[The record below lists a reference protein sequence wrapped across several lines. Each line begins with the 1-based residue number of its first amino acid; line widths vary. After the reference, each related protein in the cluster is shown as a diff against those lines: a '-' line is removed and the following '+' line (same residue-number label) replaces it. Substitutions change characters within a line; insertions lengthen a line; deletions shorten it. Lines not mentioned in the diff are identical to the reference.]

1 MLKVHKVC
9 IYVNVM
15 YYNDRNDEEYM
26 SNNAEGSKQF
36 YIATANLLNFANP
49 DRTYYENAPAYDNE
63 AYEHKLRGLTDLLAK
78 AHADIIAVQ
87 EVWDSDALEALAV
100 SLGFKPEHA
109 VIPLASNDS
118 TNSYTKG
125 LGAQNTPAVGIISR
139 FEQLETSLLEDIAPK
154 AIIDV
159 PDIGPY
165 QRFNRPPLVLRVDA
179 YGQPITVITA
189 HLKSKRAF
197 FLRDENG
204 NLLEDMDDPNI
215 RVRAKLRSLCMRA
228 AEAASIRMSIIERLH
243 HTREPLI
250 LLGDMNDITGSVTTQ
265 LMTETGEV
273 NYDKS
278 MRDVALFDAAR
289 IQARYG
295 WMKDVAYTHIYQGMP
310 EVIDQLF
317 VSEEFL
323 PDSKFSLGHVE
334 RVDYFNDHLKWDYD
348 DRVTDH
354 GIIRAKIK
362 LND

>member
-1 MLKVHKVC
+1 MT
-9 IYVNVM
+9 
-15 YYNDRNDEEYM
+15 
-26 SNNAEGSKQF
+26 SNAAGNSAKQF
-36 YIATANLLNFANP
+36 YIATANLLNLANP
-49 DRTYYENAPAYDNE
+49 NRIYYDNAPAYNDNE
-63 AYEHKLRGLTDLLAK
+63 YEHKLRGITDLLAK

-87 EVWDSDALEALAV
+87 EVWDSEALEALAL
-100 SLGFKPEHA
+100 SLGFKPEHV

-118 TNSYTKG
+118 SSPYTHGK
-125 LGAQNTPAVGIISR
+125 GAQNTPAVGIISR
-139 FEQLETSLLEDIAPK
+139 FEQLESSLLEDIAPK
-154 AIIDV
+154 AVIDI

-165 QRFNRPPLVLRVDA
+165 LRFNRPPLVVRVNA
-179 YGQPITVITA
+179 FGQPITIITA

-204 NLLEDMDDPNI
+204 DLLEDMDDPNI

-250 LLGDMNDITGSVTTQ
+250 LLGDMNDVTGSVTTQ
-265 LMTETGEV
+265 LMAETGEV
-273 NYDKS
+273 NYDKG

-323 PDSKFSLGHVE
+323 PDSKFSLGQVE
-334 RVDYFNDHLKWDYD
+334 RVDYFNDHLKWDYA
-348 DRVTDH
+348 DRVIDH

>member
-1 MLKVHKVC
+1 MV
-9 IYVNVM
+9 
-15 YYNDRNDEEYM
+15 
-26 SNNAEGSKQF
+26 NNAEDNSPKQF

-49 DRTYYENAPAYDNE
+49 NRIYYENAPAYSDNE
-63 AYEHKLRGLTDLLAK
+63 YQHKLRGITDLLAK

-87 EVWDSDALEALAV
+87 EVWDSHALEALAV
-100 SLGFKPEHA
+100 ALGFEPEHV
-109 VIPLASNDS
+109 VIPLASNDKAS
-118 TNSYTKG
+118 PYTQGK
-125 LGAQNTPAVGIISR
+125 GAQQTPAVGIITR
-139 FEQLETSLLEDIAPK
+139 FEQLESTLLEQVEPK
-154 AIIDV
+154 AVIDI
-159 PDIGPY
+159 PDIGLY
-165 QRFNRPPLVLRVDA
+165 QHFNRPPLVLRVNA
-179 YGQPITVITA
+179 FGQPITIVTA

-204 NLLEDMDDPNI
+204 QLLEDMDDPNI

-250 LLGDMNDITGSVTTQ
+250 LLGDMNDVTGSVTTQ
-265 LMTETGEV
+265 LMSETGEV

-323 PDSKFSLGHVE
+323 PDSKFSLGQVE
-334 RVDYFNDHLKWDYD
+334 RVDYFNDHLKWDYA
-348 DRVTDH
+348 DRVIDH

-362 LND
+362 LHS

>member
-1 MLKVHKVC
+1 MV
-9 IYVNVM
+9 
-15 YYNDRNDEEYM
+15 
-26 SNNAEGSKQF
+26 NNAEDNSPKQF

-49 DRTYYENAPAYDNE
+49 NRIYYENAPAYSDNE
-63 AYEHKLRGLTDLLAK
+63 YQHKLRGITDLLAK

-87 EVWDSDALEALAV
+87 EVWDSHALEALAV
-100 SLGFKPEHA
+100 ALGFEPEHV
-109 VIPLASNDS
+109 VIPLASNDKAS
-118 TNSYTKG
+118 PYTQGK
-125 LGAQNTPAVGIISR
+125 GAQHTPAVGIITR
-139 FEQLETSLLEDIAPK
+139 FEQLESTLLEQIEPK
-154 AIIDV
+154 AVIDI
-159 PDIGPY
+159 PDIGLY
-165 QRFNRPPLVLRVDA
+165 QRFNRPPLVLRVNA
-179 YGQPITVITA
+179 FGQPITIVTA

-204 NLLEDMDDPNI
+204 QLLEDMDDPNI

-250 LLGDMNDITGSVTTQ
+250 LLGDMNDVTGSVTTQ
-265 LMTETGEV
+265 LMSETGEV

-323 PDSKFSLGHVE
+323 PDSKFSLGQVE
-334 RVDYFNDHLKWDYD
+334 RVDYFNDHLKWDYA
-348 DRVTDH
+348 DRVIDH

-362 LND
+362 LHS

>member
-1 MLKVHKVC
+1 MV
-9 IYVNVM
+9 
-15 YYNDRNDEEYM
+15 
-26 SNNAEGSKQF
+26 NNAEDNSPKQF

-49 DRTYYENAPAYDNE
+49 NRIYYENAPAYSDNE
-63 AYEHKLRGLTDLLAK
+63 YQHKLRGITDLLAK

-87 EVWDSDALEALAV
+87 EVWDSHALEALAV
-100 SLGFKPEHA
+100 ALGFEPEHV
-109 VIPLASNDS
+109 VIPLASNDKAS
-118 TNSYTKG
+118 PYTQGK
-125 LGAQNTPAVGIISR
+125 GAQQTPAVGIITR
-139 FEQLETSLLEDIAPK
+139 FEQLENTLLEQVEPK
-154 AIIDV
+154 AVIDI
-159 PDIGPY
+159 PDIGLY
-165 QRFNRPPLVLRVDA
+165 QRFNRPPLVLRVNA
-179 YGQPITVITA
+179 FGQPITIVTA

-204 NLLEDMDDPNI
+204 QLLEDMDDPNI

-250 LLGDMNDITGSVTTQ
+250 LLGDMNDVTGSVTTQ
-265 LMTETGEV
+265 LMSETGEV

-323 PDSKFSLGHVE
+323 PDSKFSLGQVE
-334 RVDYFNDHLKWDYD
+334 RVDYFNDHLKWDYA
-348 DRVTDH
+348 DRVIDH

-362 LND
+362 LHS

>member
-1 MLKVHKVC
+1 MNRHA
-9 IYVNVM
+9 N
-15 YYNDRNDEEYM
+15 NDEQ
-26 SNNAEGSKQF
+26 KQF

-49 DRTYYENAPAYDNE
+49 DRIYYDNAPAYDRK
-63 AYEHKLRGLTDLLAK
+63 AYQHKLQGITELLSK

-100 SLGFKPEHA
+100 SLGFKAEH
-109 VIPLASNDS
+109 VIAPLASNDRTS
-118 TNSYTKG
+118 QYTQG
-125 LGAQNTPAVGIISR
+125 HGAQKTPAVGFISR
-139 FEQLETSLLEDIAPK
+139 FAQLETTLLENIVPEAVIDIP
-154 AIIDV
+154 DV
-159 PDIGPY
+159 GPY
-165 QRFNRPPLVLRVDA
+165 HQFNRPPLLLRVDT
-179 YGQPITVITA
+179 YGQPITIVTA
-189 HLKSKRAF
+189 HLKSKRAY
-197 FLRDENG
+197 FLRDESG

-228 AEAASIRMSIIERLH
+228 AEAASIRMSIIKRLQ

-250 LLGDMNDITGSVTTQ
+250 LLGDMNDVTGSVTTQ
-265 LMTETGEV
+265 LMAETGEV

-295 WMKDVAYTHIYQGMP
+295 WMKDVAYTHIYQGIP

-334 RVDYFNDHLKWDYD
+334 RVDYFNDHLKWDYS
-348 DRVTDH
+348 DRVIDH
-354 GIIRAKIK
+354 GIVRAKIK
-362 LND
+362 LYD

>member
-1 MLKVHKVC
+1 
-9 IYVNVM
+9 
-15 YYNDRNDEEYM
+15 M
-26 SNNAEGSKQF
+26 SNNTEGSKQF

-49 DRTYYENAPAYDNE
+49 NRTYYENAPAYDDE
-63 AYEHKLRGLTDLLAK
+63 AYDHKLRGLTDLLAK

-118 TNSYTKG
+118 ASIYTKG
-125 LGAQNTPAVGIISR
+125 MGAQNTPAVGIISR
-139 FEQLETSLLEDIAPK
+139 FEQLETSLLENIAPK

-179 YGQPITVITA
+179 YGQPITIITA

-204 NLLEDMDDPNI
+204 DLLEDMDDPNI

-228 AEAASIRMSIIERLH
+228 AEAASIRMSIIERLQ

-250 LLGDMNDITGSVTTQ
+250 LLGDMNDVTGSVTTQ

-323 PDSKFSLGHVE
+323 PDSKFLLGHVE

-362 LND
+362 LKD

>member
-1 MLKVHKVC
+1 ME
-9 IYVNVM
+9 
-15 YYNDRNDEEYM
+15 D
-26 SNNAEGSKQF
+26 SGQKQF

-49 DRTYYENAPAYDNE
+49 DRIYYENAPAYSQRQ
-63 AYEHKLRGLTDLLAK
+63 YQHKLRGITDLLAK

-87 EVWDSDALEALAV
+87 EVWDSQALEELAV
-100 SLGFKPEHA
+100 SLGFEPKHVVA
-109 VIPLASNDS
+109 PLASNDS
-118 TNSYTKG
+118 ASAYTQG
-125 LGAQNTPAVGIISR
+125 RGAQNTPAVGIISR
-139 FEQLETSLLEDIAPK
+139 FEQLECSLLEDILPK
-154 AIIDV
+154 AAIDI
-159 PDIGPY
+159 PDIGLY
-165 QRFNRPPLVLRVDA
+165 KRFNRPPLMLRVNA
-179 YGQPITVITA
+179 YGQPITIVTT

-204 NLLEDMDDPNI
+204 HLLEDMDDPNI

-250 LLGDMNDITGSVTTQ
+250 LLGDMNDVTGSVTTQ
-265 LMTETGEV
+265 LMAETGEV

-289 IQARYG
+289 IQSRYD
-295 WMKDVAYTHIYQGMP
+295 WMRDVAYTHIYQGMP

-323 PDSKFSLGHVE
+323 PDSKFSLGQVE
-334 RVDYFNDHLKWDYD
+334 RVDYFNDHLKWDYA
-348 DRVTDH
+348 DRVIDH

>member
-1 MLKVHKVC
+1 
-9 IYVNVM
+9 
-15 YYNDRNDEEYM
+15 M
-26 SNNAEGSKQF
+26 SNMEDSGQKQF

-49 DRTYYENAPAYDNE
+49 DRIYYENAPAYSQRQ
-63 AYEHKLRGLTDLLAK
+63 YQHKLRGITDLLAK

-87 EVWDSDALEALAV
+87 EVWDSQALEELAV
-100 SLGFKPEHA
+100 SLGFEPKHVVA
-109 VIPLASNDS
+109 PLASNDS
-118 TNSYTKG
+118 ASAYTQG
-125 LGAQNTPAVGIISR
+125 RGAQNTPAVGIISR
-139 FEQLETSLLEDIAPK
+139 FEQLECSLLEDILPK
-154 AIIDV
+154 AVIDI
-159 PDIGPY
+159 PDIGLY
-165 QRFNRPPLVLRVDA
+165 KRFNRPPLMLRVNA
-179 YGQPITVITA
+179 YGQPITIVTT

-204 NLLEDMDDPNI
+204 HLLEDTDDPNI

-250 LLGDMNDITGSVTTQ
+250 LLGDMNDVTGSVTTQ
-265 LMTETGEV
+265 LMAETGEV

-289 IQARYG
+289 IQSRYD
-295 WMKDVAYTHIYQGMP
+295 WMRDVAYTHIYQGMP

-323 PDSKFSLGHVE
+323 PDSKFSLGQVE
-334 RVDYFNDHLKWDYD
+334 RVDYFNDHLKWDYA
-348 DRVTDH
+348 DRVIDH

>member
-1 MLKVHKVC
+1 MV
-9 IYVNVM
+9 
-15 YYNDRNDEEYM
+15 
-26 SNNAEGSKQF
+26 NNAEDNSPKQF

-49 DRTYYENAPAYDNE
+49 NRIYYENAPAYSDNE
-63 AYEHKLRGLTDLLAK
+63 YQHKLRGITDLLAK

-87 EVWDSDALEALAV
+87 EVWDSHALEALAV
-100 SLGFKPEHA
+100 ALGFEPEHV
-109 VIPLASNDS
+109 VIPLASNDKAS
-118 TNSYTKG
+118 PYTQGK
-125 LGAQNTPAVGIISR
+125 GAQQTPAVGIITR
-139 FEQLETSLLEDIAPK
+139 FEQLESTLLEQVEPK
-154 AIIDV
+154 AVIDI
-159 PDIGPY
+159 PDIGLY
-165 QRFNRPPLVLRVDA
+165 QRFNRPPLVLRVNA
-179 YGQPITVITA
+179 FGQPITIVTA

-204 NLLEDMDDPNI
+204 QLLEDMDDPNI

-243 HTREPLI
+243 HTREPLS
-250 LLGDMNDITGSVTTQ
+250 LLGDMNDVTGSVTTQ
-265 LMTETGEV
+265 LMSETGEV

-323 PDSKFSLGHVE
+323 PDSKFSLGQVE
-334 RVDYFNDHLKWDYD
+334 RVDYFNDHLKWDYA
-348 DRVTDH
+348 DRVIDH

-362 LND
+362 LHN

>member
-1 MLKVHKVC
+1 MTSN
-9 IYVNVM
+9 VN
-15 YYNDRNDEEYM
+15 
-26 SNNAEGSKQF
+26 SSSQKQF

-49 DRTYYENAPAYDNE
+49 NRIYYENAPAYSQHE
-63 AYEHKLRGLTDLLAK
+63 YEHKLHGITDLLAK

-87 EVWDSDALEALAV
+87 EVWDSEALEALAV
-100 SLGFKPEHA
+100 SLGFKAEQ
-109 VIPLASNDS
+109 VVVPLASNDS
-118 TNSYTKG
+118 ASPYTQG
-125 LGAQNTPAVGIISR
+125 MGAQGTPAVGIISR
-139 FEQLETSLLEDIAPK
+139 FEPLETSLLEDIVPSAV
-154 AIIDV
+154 IDI
-159 PDIGPY
+159 PDIGAY

-179 YGQPITVITA
+179 YGQPITIVTA

-197 FLRDENG
+197 FLRDDNG
-204 NLLEDMDDPNI
+204 NLLEDMNDPNI
-215 RVRAKLRSLCMRA
+215 RIRAKLRSLCMRA
-228 AEAASIRMSIIERLH
+228 AEAASIRLSIIERLH

-250 LLGDMNDITGSVTTQ
+250 LLGDMNDVTGSVTTQ

-289 IQARYG
+289 IQSHYG

-323 PDSKFSLGHVE
+323 PDSKFSLGRVE
-334 RVDYFNDHLKWDYD
+334 RVDYFNDHLKWDYA
-348 DRVTDH
+348 DRVIDH

>member
-1 MLKVHKVC
+1 MTQQTSL
-9 IYVNVM
+9 
-15 YYNDRNDEEYM
+15 
-26 SNNAEGSKQF
+26 EGRKPF
-36 YIATANLLNFANP
+36 YIATANLLNLANP
-49 DRTYYENAPAYDNE
+49 NRIYYDNAPAYDNK
-63 AYEHKLRGLTDLLAK
+63 AYQHKINGTTELLSK

-87 EVWDSDALEALAV
+87 EVWDSEALEDIAV
-100 SLGFKPEHA
+100 KLGFTPEQ
-109 VIPLASNDS
+109 VVSPLASNNS
-118 TNSYTKG
+118 ASSYTQG
-125 LGAQNTPAVGIISR
+125 HGAQGTPAVGIISR
-139 FEQLETSLLEDIAPK
+139 FEQLESQLLENVVNEAVIDI
-154 AIIDV
+154 

-165 QRFNRPPLVLRVDA
+165 VRFKRPPLLLRVDA
-179 YGQPITVITA
+179 YGQPITIITA

-197 FLRDENG
+197 FLRDDDG

-228 AEAASIRMSIIERLH
+228 SEAASIRMTIIERLR

-250 LLGDMNDITGSVTTQ
+250 LLGDMNDVTGSVTTQ
-265 LMTETGEV
+265 LMAETGEV

-295 WMKDVAYTHIYQGMP
+295 WMNDVAYTHIYQGIP

-323 PDSKFSLGHVE
+323 PDSKFAIGHIE
-334 RVDYFNDHLKWDYD
+334 RVDYFNDHLKWDYL
-348 DRVTDH
+348 DRVIDH
-354 GIIRAKIK
+354 GIVRAKVR

>member
-1 MLKVHKVC
+1 
-9 IYVNVM
+9 
-15 YYNDRNDEEYM
+15 M
-26 SNNAEGSKQF
+26 SQATGAKHHF

-49 DRTYYENAPAYDNE
+49 NRIYYDNAPAYTPE
-63 AYEHKLRGLTDLLAK
+63 TYKHKLRGLSDLLSK
-78 AHADIIAVQ
+78 SHADIMAVQ
-87 EVWDSDALEALAV
+87 EVWDSEALKELAV
-100 SLGFKPEHA
+100 SLGFAAKD
-109 VIPLASNDS
+109 VIIPMASNDKS
-118 TNSYTKG
+118 SPYTQG
-125 LGAQNTPAVGIISR
+125 SGAQGTPAVGIITR
-139 FEQLETSLLEDIAPK
+139 FETLERLLLEQVVSEAVIDI
-154 AIIDV
+154 
-159 PDIGPY
+159 PDIGAY
-165 QRFNRPPLVLRVDA
+165 QTFKRPPLLVRVDA
-179 YGQPITVITA
+179 FGQPITIITA

-197 FLRDENG
+197 FLRDESG

-228 AEAASIRMSIIERLH
+228 SEAASIRMTIIERLK

-250 LLGDMNDITGSVTTQ
+250 LLGDMNDVTESVTTQ

-278 MRDVALFDAAR
+278 MRDVSLFDAAR
-289 IQARYG
+289 VQARYG

-323 PDSKFSLGHVE
+323 PESKFALGHVE
-334 RVDYFNDHLKWDYD
+334 RVDYFNDHLKWDYA

-362 LND
+362 LHS

>member
-1 MLKVHKVC
+1 
-9 IYVNVM
+9 
-15 YYNDRNDEEYM
+15 M
-26 SNNAEGSKQF
+26 SNNDTANTNKQF

-49 DRTYYENAPAYDNE
+49 NRIYYDNAPAYNDSE
-63 AYEHKLRGLTDLLAK
+63 YDHKLRGISDLLAK

-87 EVWDSDALEALAV
+87 EVWDSNALEALAV
-100 SLGFKPEHA
+100 SLGFKPEHV
-109 VIPLASNDS
+109 VIPLASNDNAS
-118 TNSYTKG
+118 PYTQGK
-125 LGAQNTPAVGIISR
+125 GAQKTPAVGFISR
-139 FEQLETSLLEDIAPK
+139 FEQLETSLLEQIEPK
-154 AIIDV
+154 AVIDV

-165 QRFNRPPLVLRVDA
+165 QRFNRPPLVLRVNA
-179 YGQPITVITA
+179 YGQPITIITA

-197 FLRDENG
+197 FLRDDNG

-250 LLGDMNDITGSVTTQ
+250 LLGDMNDVTGSVTTQ

-323 PDSKFSLGHVE
+323 PDSKFSLGQVE
-334 RVDYFNDHLKWDYD
+334 RVDYFNDHLKWDYA
-348 DRVTDH
+348 DRVIDH

>member
-1 MLKVHKVC
+1 MT
-9 IYVNVM
+9 N
-15 YYNDRNDEEYM
+15 ND
-26 SNNAEGSKQF
+26 GSKQF

-49 DRTYYENAPAYDNE
+49 NRIYYENAPAYDNK
-63 AYEHKLRGLTDLLAK
+63 AYEHKRRGLTDLLAK

-87 EVWDSDALEALAV
+87 EVWDSNALEALAV
-100 SLGFKPEHA
+100 ALGFKPEQV
-109 VIPLASNDS
+109 VIPLASNDTAS
-118 TNSYTKG
+118 PYTQG
-125 LGAQNTPAVGIISR
+125 RGAQHTPAVGIISQ
-139 FEQLETSLLEDIAPK
+139 FEQLETTLLEEIAPK
-154 AIIDV
+154 AVIDI
-159 PDIGPY
+159 PDIGPH
-165 QRFNRPPLVLRVDA
+165 QHFNRPPLILRVDA
-179 YGQPITVITA
+179 YGQPITIITA

-215 RVRAKLRSLCMRA
+215 RIRAKLRSLCMRA
-228 AEAASIRMSIIERLH
+228 AEAASIRMSIMERLH

-250 LLGDMNDITGSVTTQ
+250 LLGDMNDVTGSVTTQ

-295 WMKDVAYTHIYQGMP
+295 WMKDVAYTHIHQGMP

-323 PDSKFSLGHVE
+323 PDSKFSLGQVE
-334 RVDYFNDHLKWDYD
+334 RVDYFNDHLKWDYS

>member
-1 MLKVHKVC
+1 MV
-9 IYVNVM
+9 
-15 YYNDRNDEEYM
+15 
-26 SNNAEGSKQF
+26 NNAEDNSPKQF

-49 DRTYYENAPAYDNE
+49 NRIYYENAPAYSDNE
-63 AYEHKLRGLTDLLAK
+63 YQHKLRGITDLLAK

-87 EVWDSDALEALAV
+87 EVWDSHALEALAV
-100 SLGFKPEHA
+100 ALGFEPEHV
-109 VIPLASNDS
+109 VIPLASNDKAS
-118 TNSYTKG
+118 PYTQGK
-125 LGAQNTPAVGIISR
+125 GAQQTPAVGIITR
-139 FEQLETSLLEDIAPK
+139 FEQLESTLLEQVEPK
-154 AIIDV
+154 AVIDI
-159 PDIGPY
+159 PDIGLY
-165 QRFNRPPLVLRVDA
+165 QHFNRPPLVLRVNA
-179 YGQPITVITA
+179 FGQPITIVTA

-204 NLLEDMDDPNI
+204 QLLEDMDDPNI

-228 AEAASIRMSIIERLH
+228 AEAASIRMSIIQRLH

-250 LLGDMNDITGSVTTQ
+250 LLGDMNDVTGSVTTQ
-265 LMTETGEV
+265 LMSETGEV

-289 IQARYG
+289 IQARYD

-323 PDSKFSLGHVE
+323 PDSKFSLGQVE
-334 RVDYFNDHLKWDYD
+334 RVDYFNDHLKWDYA
-348 DRVTDH
+348 DRVIDH

-362 LND
+362 LHN

>member
-1 MLKVHKVC
+1 ME
-9 IYVNVM
+9 
-15 YYNDRNDEEYM
+15 D
-26 SNNAEGSKQF
+26 SGQKQF

-49 DRTYYENAPAYDNE
+49 DRIYYENAPAYSQRQ
-63 AYEHKLRGLTDLLAK
+63 YQHKLRGITDLLAK

-87 EVWDSDALEALAV
+87 EVWDSQALEELAV
-100 SLGFKPEHA
+100 SLGFEPKH
-109 VIPLASNDS
+109 VVTPLASNDS
-118 TNSYTKG
+118 ANAYTQGK
-125 LGAQNTPAVGIISR
+125 GAQNTPAVGIISR
-139 FEQLETSLLEDIAPK
+139 FEQLECSLLEDILPK
-154 AIIDV
+154 AVIDI
-159 PDIGPY
+159 PDIGLY
-165 QRFNRPPLVLRVDA
+165 KRFNRPPLMLRVNA
-179 YGQPITVITA
+179 YGQPITIVTT

-204 NLLEDMDDPNI
+204 HLLEDMDDPNI

-250 LLGDMNDITGSVTTQ
+250 LLGDMNDVTGSVTTQ
-265 LMTETGEV
+265 LMAETGEV

-289 IQARYG
+289 IQSRYD
-295 WMKDVAYTHIYQGMP
+295 WMRDVAYTHIYQGMP

-323 PDSKFSLGHVE
+323 PDSKFSLGQVE
-334 RVDYFNDHLKWDYD
+334 RVDYFNDHLKWDYA
-348 DRVTDH
+348 DRVIDH

>member
-1 MLKVHKVC
+1 
-9 IYVNVM
+9 
-15 YYNDRNDEEYM
+15 M
-26 SNNAEGSKQF
+26 SNMEDSGQKQF

-49 DRTYYENAPAYDNE
+49 DRIYYENAPAYSQRQ
-63 AYEHKLRGLTDLLAK
+63 YQHKLRGITDLLAK
-78 AHADIIAVQ
+78 AHANIIAVQ
-87 EVWDSDALEALAV
+87 EVWDSQALEELAV
-100 SLGFKPEHA
+100 SLGFEPKHVVA
-109 VIPLASNDS
+109 PLASNDS
-118 TNSYTKG
+118 ASAYTQG
-125 LGAQNTPAVGIISR
+125 RGAQNTPAVGIISR
-139 FEQLETSLLEDIAPK
+139 FEQLECSLLEDILPK
-154 AIIDV
+154 AVIDI
-159 PDIGPY
+159 PDIGLY
-165 QRFNRPPLVLRVDA
+165 KRFNRPPLMLRVNA
-179 YGQPITVITA
+179 YGQPITIVTT

-204 NLLEDMDDPNI
+204 HLLEDMDDPNI

-250 LLGDMNDITGSVTTQ
+250 LLGDMNDVTGSVTTQ
-265 LMTETGEV
+265 LMAETGEV

-289 IQARYG
+289 IQSRYD
-295 WMKDVAYTHIYQGMP
+295 WMRDVAYTHIYQGMP

-323 PDSKFSLGHVE
+323 PDSKFSLGQVE
-334 RVDYFNDHLKWDYD
+334 RVDYFNDHLKWDYA
-348 DRVTDH
+348 DRVIDH

>member
-1 MLKVHKVC
+1 MSQ
-9 IYVNVM
+9 
-15 YYNDRNDEEYM
+15 DTA
-26 SNNAEGSKQF
+26 SNNSF

-49 DRTYYENAPAYDNE
+49 NRIFYENAPAYTNK
-63 AYEHKLRGLTDLLAK
+63 AYEHKLNELSSLLSN

-87 EVWDSDALEALAV
+87 EAWDSRAVESLAM
-100 SLGFKPEHA
+100 SLGFEAKD
-109 VIPLASNDS
+109 VIIPLASNEQS
-118 TNSYTKG
+118 NPYTQG
-125 LGAQNTPAVGIISR
+125 QGATGTPAVGIISR
-139 FEQLETSLLEDIAPK
+139 FEAIETSLLETVVDEATIDI
-154 AIIDV
+154 

-165 QRFNRPPLVLRVDA
+165 RQFKRPPLLVKVEA
-179 YGQPITVITA
+179 YGQPITIITA

-197 FLRDENG
+197 FLRDDDG

-228 AEAASIRMSIIERLH
+228 AEAASIRMTIIERLK

-250 LLGDMNDITGSVTTQ
+250 LLGDMNDVTGSVTTQ

-278 MRDVALFDAAR
+278 MRDVSLFDAAR
-289 IQARYG
+289 VQARYG

-323 PDSKFSLGHVE
+323 PESKFALGHVE
-334 RVDYFNDHLKWDYD
+334 RVDYFNDHLKWDYA

-354 GIIRAKIK
+354 GIIRAKI
-362 LND
+362 NIHG

>member
-1 MLKVHKVC
+1 
-9 IYVNVM
+9 
-15 YYNDRNDEEYM
+15 M
-26 SNNAEGSKQF
+26 SNMEDSGQKHF

-49 DRTYYENAPAYDNE
+49 DRIYYENAPAYSQRQ
-63 AYEHKLRGLTDLLAK
+63 YQHKLRGITDLLAK

-87 EVWDSDALEALAV
+87 EVWDSQALEELAV
-100 SLGFKPEHA
+100 SLGFEPKHVVA
-109 VIPLASNDS
+109 PLASNDRAS
-118 TNSYTKG
+118 AYTQG
-125 LGAQNTPAVGIISR
+125 RGAQNTPAVGIISR
-139 FEQLETSLLEDIAPK
+139 FEQLECSLLEDILPK
-154 AIIDV
+154 AVIDI
-159 PDIGPY
+159 PDIGLY
-165 QRFNRPPLVLRVDA
+165 KRFNRPPLMLRVNA
-179 YGQPITVITA
+179 YGQPITIVTT

-204 NLLEDMDDPNI
+204 HLLEDTDDPNI

-250 LLGDMNDITGSVTTQ
+250 LLGDMNDVTGSVTTQ
-265 LMTETGEV
+265 LMAETGEV

-289 IQARYG
+289 IQSRYD
-295 WMKDVAYTHIYQGMP
+295 WMRDVAYTHIYQGMP

-323 PDSKFSLGHVE
+323 PDSKFSLGQVE
-334 RVDYFNDHLKWDYD
+334 RVDYFNDHLKWDYA
-348 DRVTDH
+348 DRVIDH

>member
-1 MLKVHKVC
+1 ME
-9 IYVNVM
+9 
-15 YYNDRNDEEYM
+15 D
-26 SNNAEGSKQF
+26 SGQKQF

-49 DRTYYENAPAYDNE
+49 DRIYYENAPAYSQRQ
-63 AYEHKLRGLTDLLAK
+63 YQHKLRGITDLLAK

-87 EVWDSDALEALAV
+87 EVWDSQALEELAV
-100 SLGFKPEHA
+100 SLGFEPKHVVA
-109 VIPLASNDS
+109 PLASNDS
-118 TNSYTKG
+118 ASAYTQG
-125 LGAQNTPAVGIISR
+125 RGAQNTPAVGIISR
-139 FEQLETSLLEDIAPK
+139 FEQLECSLLEDILSK
-154 AIIDV
+154 AVIDI
-159 PDIGPY
+159 PDIGLY
-165 QRFNRPPLVLRVDA
+165 KRFNRPPLMLRVNA
-179 YGQPITVITA
+179 YGQPITIVTT

-204 NLLEDMDDPNI
+204 HLLEDTDDPNI

-250 LLGDMNDITGSVTTQ
+250 LLGDMNDVTGSVTTQ
-265 LMTETGEV
+265 LMAETGEV

-289 IQARYG
+289 IQSRYD
-295 WMKDVAYTHIYQGMP
+295 WMRDVAYTHIYQGMP

-323 PDSKFSLGHVE
+323 PDSKFSLGQVE
-334 RVDYFNDHLKWDYD
+334 RVDYFNDHLKWDYA
-348 DRVTDH
+348 DRVIDH

>member
-1 MLKVHKVC
+1 MTQ
-9 IYVNVM
+9 YSDPN
-15 YYNDRNDEEYM
+15 
-26 SNNAEGSKQF
+26 SSKQF

-49 DRTYYENAPAYDNE
+49 NRIYYDNAPAYDDKTYQN
-63 AYEHKLRGLTDLLAK
+63 KLQGITGLLAK

-87 EVWDSDALEALAV
+87 EVWDSEALEALAV
-100 SLGFKPEHA
+100 SLGFKPEHV
-109 VIPLASNDS
+109 VIPLASNDPTS
-118 TNSYTKG
+118 PHTKG
-125 LGAQNTPAVGIISR
+125 LGAQKTPAVGIISR
-139 FEQLETSLLEDIAPK
+139 FEQLESRLLEDIVPEAV
-154 AIIDV
+154 IDI

-165 QRFNRPPLVLRVDA
+165 RRFNRPPLLLRVNA
-179 YGQPITVITA
+179 FGQPITIITA

-197 FLRDENG
+197 FLRDEDG
-204 NLLEDMDDPNI
+204 QLLEDMDDPNI

-228 AEAASIRMSIIERLH
+228 AEAASIRMSIIERLQ

-250 LLGDMNDITGSVTTQ
+250 LLGDMNDVTGSVTTQ
-265 LMTETGEV
+265 LMAETGEV

-323 PDSKFSLGHVE
+323 PDSKFSIGHVE
-334 RVDYFNDHLKWDYD
+334 RVDYFNDHLKLDYA
-348 DRVTDH
+348 DRVIDH

-362 LND
+362 IHD

>member
-1 MLKVHKVC
+1 ME
-9 IYVNVM
+9 
-15 YYNDRNDEEYM
+15 D
-26 SNNAEGSKQF
+26 SGQKQF

-49 DRTYYENAPAYDNE
+49 DRIYYENAPAYSQHQ
-63 AYEHKLRGLTDLLAK
+63 YQHKLRGITDLLAK

-87 EVWDSDALEALAV
+87 EVWDSQALEELAV
-100 SLGFKPEHA
+100 SLGFEPKHVVA
-109 VIPLASNDS
+109 PLASNDS
-118 TNSYTKG
+118 DSSYTQG
-125 LGAQNTPAVGIISR
+125 RGAQNTPAVGIISR
-139 FEQLETSLLEDIAPK
+139 FEQLECSLLEDILPK
-154 AIIDV
+154 AVIDI
-159 PDIGPY
+159 PDIGLY
-165 QRFNRPPLVLRVDA
+165 QRFNRPPLVLRVNA
-179 YGQPITVITA
+179 YGQPITIVTT

-204 NLLEDMDDPNI
+204 QLLEDMDDPNI

-250 LLGDMNDITGSVTTQ
+250 LLGDMNDVTGSVTTQ
-265 LMTETGEV
+265 LMAETGEV

-289 IQARYG
+289 IQSRYD
-295 WMKDVAYTHIYQGMP
+295 WMRDVAYTHIYQGMP

-323 PDSKFSLGHVE
+323 PDSKFSLGQVE
-334 RVDYFNDHLKWDYD
+334 RVDYFNDHLKWDYA
-348 DRVTDH
+348 DRVIDH

>member
-1 MLKVHKVC
+1 
-9 IYVNVM
+9 
-15 YYNDRNDEEYM
+15 M
-26 SNNAEGSKQF
+26 SNNDTANTNKQF

-49 DRTYYENAPAYDNE
+49 NRIYYDNAPAYNDSE
-63 AYEHKLRGLTDLLAK
+63 YDHKLRGISDLLAK

-87 EVWDSDALEALAV
+87 EVWDSNALEALAV
-100 SLGFKPEHA
+100 SLGFKPEHV
-109 VIPLASNDS
+109 VIPLASNDNAS
-118 TNSYTKG
+118 PYTQGK
-125 LGAQNTPAVGIISR
+125 GAQKTPAVGFISR
-139 FEQLETSLLEDIAPK
+139 FEQLETSLLEQVEPK
-154 AIIDV
+154 AVIDV

-165 QRFNRPPLVLRVDA
+165 QRFNRPPIVLRVNA
-179 YGQPITVITA
+179 YGQPITIITA

-197 FLRDENG
+197 FLRDDNG

-250 LLGDMNDITGSVTTQ
+250 LLGDMNDVTGSVTTQ

-323 PDSKFSLGHVE
+323 PDSKFSLGQVE
-334 RVDYFNDHLKWDYD
+334 RVDYFNDHLKWDYA
-348 DRVTDH
+348 DRVIDH

>member
-1 MLKVHKVC
+1 MV
-9 IYVNVM
+9 
-15 YYNDRNDEEYM
+15 
-26 SNNAEGSKQF
+26 NNAEDNSPKQF

-49 DRTYYENAPAYDNE
+49 NRIYYENAPAYSDNE
-63 AYEHKLRGLTDLLAK
+63 YQHKLHGITDLLAK

-87 EVWDSDALEALAV
+87 EVWDSQALEALAV
-100 SLGFKPEHA
+100 GLGFKPEHV
-109 VIPLASNDS
+109 VIPLASNDKAS
-118 TNSYTKG
+118 PYTQGK
-125 LGAQNTPAVGIISR
+125 GAQYTPAVGIITR
-139 FEQLETSLLEDIAPK
+139 FEQLENTLLEQVEPK
-154 AIIDV
+154 AVIDI
-159 PDIGPY
+159 PDIGLY
-165 QRFNRPPLVLRVDA
+165 QRFNRPPLVLRVNA
-179 YGQPITVITA
+179 FGQPITIVTA

-204 NLLEDMDDPNI
+204 QLLEDMDDPNI

-228 AEAASIRMSIIERLH
+228 AEAASIRMSIIQRLH

-250 LLGDMNDITGSVTTQ
+250 LLGDMNDVTGSVTTQ
-265 LMTETGEV
+265 LMSETGEV

-323 PDSKFSLGHVE
+323 PDSKFSLGQVE
-334 RVDYFNDHLKWDYD
+334 RVDYFNDHLKWDYA
-348 DRVTDH
+348 DRVIDH

-362 LND
+362 LHN

>member
-1 MLKVHKVC
+1 MTSN
-9 IYVNVM
+9 VN
-15 YYNDRNDEEYM
+15 
-26 SNNAEGSKQF
+26 SSSQKQF

-49 DRTYYENAPAYDNE
+49 NRIYYENAPAYSQHE
-63 AYEHKLRGLTDLLAK
+63 YEHKLHGITDLLAK

-87 EVWDSDALEALAV
+87 EVWDSEALEALAV
-100 SLGFKPEHA
+100 SLGFKAEQ
-109 VIPLASNDS
+109 VVVPLASNDS
-118 TNSYTKG
+118 ASPYTQG
-125 LGAQNTPAVGIISR
+125 MGAQGTPAVGIISR
-139 FEQLETSLLEDIAPK
+139 FEQLETSLLEDIVPSAV
-154 AIIDV
+154 IDI
-159 PDIGPY
+159 PDIGAY

-179 YGQPITVITA
+179 YGQPITIVTA

-197 FLRDENG
+197 FLRDDNG
-204 NLLEDMDDPNI
+204 NLLEDMNDPNI
-215 RVRAKLRSLCMRA
+215 RIRAKLRSLCMRA
-228 AEAASIRMSIIERLH
+228 AEAASIRLSIIERLH

-250 LLGDMNDITGSVTTQ
+250 LLGDMNDVTGSVTTQ

-289 IQARYG
+289 IQSHYG

-323 PDSKFSLGHVE
+323 PDSKFSLGRVE
-334 RVDYFNDHLKWDYD
+334 RVDYFNDHLKWDYA
-348 DRVTDH
+348 DRVIDH